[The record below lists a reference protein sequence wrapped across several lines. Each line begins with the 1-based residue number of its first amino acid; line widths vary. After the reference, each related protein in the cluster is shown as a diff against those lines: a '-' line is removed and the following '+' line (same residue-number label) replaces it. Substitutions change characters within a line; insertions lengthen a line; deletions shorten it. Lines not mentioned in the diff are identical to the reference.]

1 MNNME
6 HEDKRE
12 AVNRELQLRF
22 KGYATNKTGTRV
34 ICRCYCVVHCDSLS
48 IILCKTLVINID
60 RYIDALSF
68 ILC

>member
-1 MNNME
+1 ME

-34 ICRCYCVVHCDSLS
+34 
-48 IILCKTLVINID
+48 
-60 RYIDALSF
+60 
-68 ILC
+68 

>member
-34 ICRCYCVVHCDSLS
+34 INVDVNVWLTV
-48 IILCKTLVINID
+48 ILYQLYYV
-60 RYIDALSF
+60 RH
-68 ILC
+68 